1 MAPPILNGQKSTL
14 LNKLSESDHAPS
26 TQALPLRKSSGDQ
39 NVPQPKVSADQNVPR
54 HQKATCEVA
63 KRFMEAII
71 FTKTP
76 WPILSNIMYLMIE
89 EAWKLAIEAQDH
101 QRASGGAPVGTP
113 SFCELPGSPSLKID
127 PQTREAV
134 SHGFCVMRLYQIS
147 DIDYIPKYTSLKLK
161 MNTIQGSLADG
172 AHRTVVHSY
181 QFDLRS
187 ETEIQIQV
195 KELHFDDAYLSKVVD
210 DRKSWFM
217 WMDVLDLIYHQ
228 FSFTANSLGHQP
240 MTSQYFQPLTPQTL
254 ALAAAA
260 LHCVLSEYAGAKKGT
275 VTFSQDEF
283 RGTFCPSPVIN
294 FTPEATALIHNTTV
308 GRLIPTAVQNCE
320 DRRSSIPGRTPR
332 PRLTLFYFIPHLI
345 PTGAPRSDSSL
356 LYWIQH
362 SLPHT
367 PSPFGAPPLVWGLLK
382 PRRRSSAW
390 TWWLLPF
397 FIRIIIAFQTPIQN
411 RR

>member
-1 MAPPILNGQKSTL
+1 
-14 LNKLSESDHAPS
+14 
-26 TQALPLRKSSGDQ
+26 
-39 NVPQPKVSADQNVPR
+39 
-54 HQKATCEVA
+54 
-63 KRFMEAII
+63 
-71 FTKTP
+71 
-76 WPILSNIMYLMIE
+76 
-89 EAWKLAIEAQDH
+89 
-101 QRASGGAPVGTP
+101 
-113 SFCELPGSPSLKID
+113 
-127 PQTREAV
+127 
-134 SHGFCVMRLYQIS
+134 
-147 DIDYIPKYTSLKLK
+147 
-161 MNTIQGSLADG
+161 
-172 AHRTVVHSY
+172 
-181 QFDLRS
+181 
-187 ETEIQIQV
+187 
-195 KELHFDDAYLSKVVD
+195 
-210 DRKSWFM
+210 
-217 WMDVLDLIYHQ
+217 
-228 FSFTANSLGHQP
+228 